1 MQQQVA
7 LPVTPH
13 NHNLVPG
20 LLSTLKHPPPLSGAP
35 FATSP
40 QNSFHI
46 HYPAMSLC
54 FFSYFFFLAE
64 KPFSPWAAGTYF
76 NQSYPRQDTKP
87 SCGRELFP
95 ISLLRSENC
104 LLKICRTQCP
114 MPLSSGWRNE
124 VEGSHHH
131 PPMERE
137 ERREIGIICVSL
149 GL

>member
-20 LLSTLKHPPPLSGAP
+20 LLYSQAPSPSIRRPLCNLPTELLPHTLS
-35 FATSP
+35 
-40 QNSFHI
+40 
-46 HYPAMSLC
+46 
-54 FFSYFFFLAE
+54 SYVSVLFLILFFLAE

-76 NQSYPRQDTKP
+76 TQSYPRQDTKP